1 MSAISSD
8 PINDY
13 MKVLIV
19 DDDPGQARSLY
30 EMVSLYNYDVN
41 KVESGAA
48 AIEHLQNTTVD
59 IMLLDL
65 NMPNINGFDVID
77 HVMDKHLSCSI
88 IVLSGD
94 ATFEL
99 ARKALKKGACDF
111 IKKPYLSDEL
121 LNTMNNVAT
130 RIQLESAN
138 RHIEKKLKESEQL
151 HRFIVE
157 HSPDIVFMINENGR
171 FTFINDA
178 IHRILGFAKH
188 EMIGKHLSELIYQQ
202 DNLLAPNLFPGND
215 TDNNLARQTEMKL
228 RVNGGGHR
236 HFEITSLEIRFD
248 HRNDGVFQGIYC
260 VAHDVTDKKQAQD
273 LINYQAYHDLLTDLP
288 NRHLL
293 HDRLRVAITHAKRNT
308 EKFALMFLDLDHF
321 KWVNDTMGHAAGDF
335 LLQQVSHRIANC
347 LREADT
353 LARFGG
359 DEFALILPKIGDK
372 NDVMTIADKIL
383 GEFRQPFII
392 DDTEL
397 YITGSI
403 GIAIYP
409 EAGDTI
415 ELLIKNAD
423 RAMYS
428 VKDKGKNA
436 YEFFNNEVT
445 RETSTYLR
453 IEHDLRH
460 AIANNELKVCYQP
473 KVQTS
478 TEKVVGFEALV
489 RWQHPEK
496 GDILPDDF
504 IPVAEETSLIRDI
517 GDFVL
522 YTVCRDINN
531 WRDTGIDNI
540 RVSIN
545 YSSSQIVQENFV
557 EKVFDTLSQFDLPPR
572 CLEIEITED
581 ALVNHMSHLVSKL
594 QRLKSMG
601 IEIAVDDFGTG
612 YSSFNYL
619 QQFPI
624 NTLKIDKSFIHSMHA
639 KKGGAS
645 IVNAMVAMASG
656 LELNLVAEGVET
668 EKQLEYLKELGC
680 PEIQGWLFG
689 KAESAEQ
696 THSILDQI
704 MKGEKIRT
712 KSATE
717 IHADVLNT

>member
-1 MSAISSD
+1 MPASS
-8 PINDY
+8 INASNDFI
-13 MKVLIV
+13 KVLIV
-19 DDDPGQARSLY
+19 DDDPGQAQSLY
-30 EMVSLYNYDVN
+30 DMLSLYHYDVS
-41 KVESGAA
+41 KVESGSA
-48 AIEHLQNTTVD
+48 AIEYLQNPAID

-65 NMPNINGFDVID
+65 NMPRVNGFDVID
-77 HVMDKHLSCSI
+77 HVMEQHLSCSI

-94 ATFEL
+94 ATFEM
-99 ARKALKKGACDF
+99 ARQALKKGACDF
-111 IKKPYLSDEL
+111 IKKPYVADEL
-121 LNTMNNVAT
+121 LNTINNVTT

-138 RHIEKKLKESEQL
+138 RHIEQKLKESEQL

-157 HSPDIVFMINENGR
+157 HSPDIVFMVNENGR
-171 FTFINDA
+171 FTFVNDA
-178 IHRILGFAKH
+178 VHRILGFTKH
-188 EMIGKHLSELIYQQ
+188 ELIGKHFSELTCQQ
-202 DNLLAPNLFPGND
+202 DNLQAINFFYGNG
-215 TDNNLARQTEMKL
+215 THNHLTRTREIQL
-228 RVNGGGHR
+228 RINGGGYK
-236 HFEITSLEIRFD
+236 HFEITSLDVRFD
-248 HRNDGVFQGIYC
+248 YKSDSVFQGMYC
-260 VAHDVTDKKQAQD
+260 VAHDITEKKQSQD

-293 HDRLRVAITHAKRNT
+293 HDRLCMAITHARRNR
-308 EKFALMFLDLDHF
+308 EKFALMFLDLDRF
-321 KWVNDTMGHAAGDF
+321 KWVNDTMGHAAGDS
-335 LLQQVSHRIANC
+335 LLQQVSQRIANC

-359 DEFALILPKIGDK
+359 DEFALILNSIGSK
-372 NDVMTIADKIL
+372 NDVITIADKIL

-409 EAGDTI
+409 DAGDNF

-423 RAMYS
+423 QAMYS

-436 YEFFNNEVT
+436 YEFFSNDIH
-445 RETSTYLR
+445 RETSTYLK
-453 IEHDLRH
+453 IERDLRH

-489 RWQHPEK
+489 RWQHAEK
-496 GDILPDDF
+496 GDIMPDDF

-522 YTVCRDINN
+522 YTVCRDLNN

-545 YSSSQIVQENFV
+545 YSSSQIIQENFV
-557 EKVFDTLSQFDLPPR
+557 EKVSDTLSQFNIPTS

-594 QRLKSMG
+594 HRLKSMG

-624 NTLKIDKSFIHSMHA
+624 NTLKIDKSFIHSIHV

-689 KAESAEQ
+689 KAVSAEQ
-696 THSILDQI
+696 THAMLDQI

-712 KSATE
+712 QP
-717 IHADVLNT
+717 VNTLKTTSMNA